1 VLFVGTKKQAQ
12 ESIELEARRSGMP
25 YVNHR
30 WMGGMLTNFTVMRR
44 QIERLNAL
52 RAIRNNGGFTGSK
65 KQVTQLEEEMQRLE
79 RFFGGMAD
87 MKKLP
92 GAVYVV
98 DPRKEHIAVTE
109 ARKLAIPIVAI
120 TDSNCDPDEIDKVIP
135 GNDDAIRAVKLIT
148 SKIAESWPPRR
159 SRRRRAPASTGSRQ
173 KRKRR
178 ARKASPGCPTSMRR
192 NSMKT
197 KPWMTRN
204 DMAITADQVK
214 MLREATGAGMM
225 DAKRALEAT
234 GGDFEKAKDWL
245 RQKGMAKAGAKATR
259 AARQGIVETYV
270 HHNQQLGVLVEVNSE
285 SDFVARNEQF
295 RELAHEIAVHIAAA
309 DPRYLRRED
318 VPADVLERERAIFQA
333 QARDQKKPEAVM
345 EKIVQGKLNDF
356 YKREVLLDQPWTKDD
371 KRSVSEVVK
380 EAIGK
385 IGENITISRFA
396 RFKVGEGPS
405 PSST

>member
-1 VLFVGTKKQAQ
+1 
-12 ESIELEARRSGMP
+12 
-25 YVNHR
+25 
-30 WMGGMLTNFTVMRR
+30 
-44 QIERLNAL
+44 
-52 RAIRNNGGFTGSK
+52 
-65 KQVTQLEEEMQRLE
+65 
-79 RFFGGMAD
+79 
-87 MKKLP
+87 
-92 GAVYVV
+92 
-98 DPRKEHIAVTE
+98 
-109 ARKLAIPIVAI
+109 
-120 TDSNCDPDEIDKVIP
+120 
-135 GNDDAIRAVKLIT
+135 
-148 SKIAESWPPRR
+148 
-159 SRRRRAPASTGSRQ
+159 
-173 KRKRR
+173 
-178 ARKASPGCPTSMRR
+178 
-192 NSMKT
+192 
-197 KPWMTRN
+197 
-204 DMAITADQVK
+204 MAITADQVK

-259 AARQGIVETYV
+259 VARQGIVETYV

-285 SDFVARNEQF
+285 SDFVARNDQF

-318 VPADVLERERAIFQA
+318 VPSDVLERERAIFQA

-371 KRSVSEVVK
+371 KRSVSEVVR